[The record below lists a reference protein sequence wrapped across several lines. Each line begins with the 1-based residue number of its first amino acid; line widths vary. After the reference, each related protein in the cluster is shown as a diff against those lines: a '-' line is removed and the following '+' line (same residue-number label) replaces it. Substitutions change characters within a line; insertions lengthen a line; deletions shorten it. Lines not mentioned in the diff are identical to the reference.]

1 MGDTTKTKPDRAAI
15 RAFLCAAPA
24 DGAVAVR
31 DLESQARAAGLLAE
45 GLPISQSRPI
55 RRVADKLHTLRFRE
69 DDKWWWRLPM
79 TSSQDAVKVT
89 APAPDPVPAPD
100 PSPAPSVQDDI
111 VAARRRF
118 MEESIRGFEE
128 MNRKVYQEAKVTV
141 DRYLQTGDLADL
153 FPAEH

>member
-1 MGDTTKTKPDRAAI
+1 MGNTTKTKPDRAAI
-15 RAFLCAAPA
+15 RAFLCAALA
-24 DGAVAVR
+24 DGAVPVR

-89 APAPDPVPAPD
+89 APVSVPVPAPD

-111 VAARRRF
+111 VAARRKF
-118 MEESIRGFEE
+118 AEQSLKEHMELAR
-128 MNRKVYQEAKVTV
+128 RVAPRARAAV

-153 FPAEH
+153 FPTEH